1 MLVEVLFVLW
11 KIFSTELGYC
21 TQWTVCISVCS
32 VQVMVLCIKIF
43 KNILR
48 NLGTLLTH
56 F

>member
-21 TQWTVCISVCS
+21 TQWTVCISV
-32 VQVMVLCIKIF
+32 QVTVLCI
-43 KNILR
+43 NILENKHR
-48 NLGTLLTH
+48 NLGTLLTP